1 MAKED
6 FKFHHPIRVR
16 WSECDLQ
23 AIVYNA
29 VYLTWTEVA
38 FSEYCRHLGFNLYRL
53 AQLNLFDTVTATIT
67 IDYKS
72 PARLDDVV
80 DVYTRVA
87 NIGNTSIGI
96 EFELYRHGYE
106 QLLSRVEGVY
116 VSYDSSEGHPR
127 RVPNAIRQ
135 VFEHFEETK
144 TKLSLEQFPIFASAL
159 NETAPD

>member
-6 FKFHHPIRVR
+6 FKFHHLIRVR

-53 AQLNLFDTVTATIT
+53 AQLNLFDTVTAKMTVN
-67 IDYKS
+67 YKS

-87 NIGNTSIGI
+87 HIGNTSVNL

-106 QLLSRVEGVY
+106 QLLTKIEGIY
-116 VSYDSSEGHPR
+116 VSYDNEAERPR
-127 RVPNAIRQ
+127 RVPSAMRR
-135 VFEHFEETK
+135 VFEHFEGTGV
-144 TKLSLEQFPIFASAL
+144 KLSLEQFPIFASAL
-159 NETAPD
+159 NGTGPE

>member
-6 FKFHHPIRVR
+6 FKFHHSIRVR

-38 FSEYCRHLGFNLYRL
+38 FSEYCRHLGFNLYQL

-87 NIGNTSIGI
+87 NIGNTSLSL

-116 VSYDSSEGHPR
+116 VSYDNSEGHPR
-127 RVPNAIRQ
+127 RVPNPIRQ